1 MNFDGT
7 FNAFISHVFAAGTEA
22 NETYTFRKMVKQED
36 RDQFVDTMVKEVDH
50 HTRRDHW
57 EIIPRSMMPKEM
69 KTIMLIWLFK
79 RKRLPDGTLNIHK
92 AHLCAHGGMQ
102 QWRVNY
108 WEAYAPVVNW
118 ISVRS
123 YSSSAK

>member
-1 MNFDGT
+1 MGTILMAAFTSTILPDSIYGTTNKLASTIETTHAIFQAVDMNFDGT

-57 EIIPRSMMPKEM
+57 EIIP
-69 KTIMLIWLFK
+69 
-79 RKRLPDGTLNIHK
+79 
-92 AHLCAHGGMQ
+92 
-102 QWRVNY
+102 
-108 WEAYAPVVNW
+108 
-118 ISVRS
+118 
-123 YSSSAK
+123 